1 MKHSL
6 FASTVLIL
14 AGLAAT
20 GCTDTRRAIGLE
32 KVQPD
37 EFTVMSRAPL
47 TIPPDFTLRPPDS
60 NAPHAPGAI
69 SPTEQARQTVFRAP
83 AQPEVSSDVTT
94 NPNMSSGERALLA
107 QAGAGAADPKIRQ
120 LVNQENSRML
130 ESDHSFIDS
139 LLFWRPTPEPGT
151 VVDATKEAQRLR
163 ENSALGKSTTAGD
176 TPTVERTQRSLL
188 DGIF

>member
-6 FASTVLIL
+6 FACTVLIL
-14 AGLAAT
+14 AGIAAT
-20 GCTDTRRAIGLE
+20 GCTDTRRALGLE

-69 SPTEQARQTVFRAP
+69 SATEQARQTVFRAP
-83 AQPEVSSDVTT
+83 AQTDTTTDVTN
-94 NPNMSSGERALLA
+94 NPNLSSGERALLA
-107 QAGAGAADPKIRQ
+107 QAGATTVDPKIRQ
-120 LVNQENSRML
+120 LVNQENSKML
-130 ESDHSFIDS
+130 ESDHGFIDS
-139 LLFWRPTPEPGT
+139 LAFWQATPEPGT

-163 ENSALGKSTTAGD
+163 ENSALGKSVTNGD
-176 TPTVERTQRSLL
+176 TPSIERTKRSIL